1 MTAFYLTW
9 RAVAVRI
16 VCVAGALALASSSML
31 AQRTDTSATAVDTA
45 GPRPELKPPISPKGA
60 FLYSLALPGYSQSI
74 LGRNRAGSLQLAFEA
89 LAIAM
94 IRISAADVREA
105 RRTVADSIPV
115 SFVSADGLPAIRYQR
130 TPFTS
135 SLVRSRQ
142 SHLEDW
148 IAVLM
153 ANHLF
158 SAADGYVAALL
169 WDLPAE
175 IALNATPRSAGLAL
189 SFRW

>member
-1 MTAFYLTW
+1 MTAFDLSLRSILM
-9 RAVAVRI
+9 RAALLV
-16 VCVAGALALASSSML
+16 GALALTSASL
-31 AQRTDTSATAVDTA
+31 PAQQRDTSAAVVDTA
-45 GPRPELKPPISPKGA
+45 GPRPELKPPISPRRA
-60 FLYSLALPGYSQSI
+60 FLSSLFLPGYAQSI

-89 LAIAM
+89 VALTM

-115 SFVSADGLPAIRYQR
+115 SFVDDEGLPSIRYQR
-130 TPFTS
+130 TPFSS
-135 SLVRSRQ
+135 SLLRSRQ

-169 WDLPAE
+169 WDLPSE
-175 IALNATPRSAGLAL
+175 VALSATPRSVGFAL
-189 SFRW
+189 RLRW